1 MGQRDLSAELGSI
14 LNGRVGIYSQGVAS
28 VDETLLKLHPGK
40 EEFWLNELKILAEGR
55 PGWRDTSQAE
65 KMRNSIQ
72 YGGWS
77 DIEGEGP
84 C

>member
-40 EEFWLNELKILAEGR
+40 GEFWLNEVKILAEGR
-55 PGWRDTSQAE
+55 PG
-65 KMRNSIQ
+65 
-72 YGGWS
+72 
-77 DIEGEGP
+77 
-84 C
+84 